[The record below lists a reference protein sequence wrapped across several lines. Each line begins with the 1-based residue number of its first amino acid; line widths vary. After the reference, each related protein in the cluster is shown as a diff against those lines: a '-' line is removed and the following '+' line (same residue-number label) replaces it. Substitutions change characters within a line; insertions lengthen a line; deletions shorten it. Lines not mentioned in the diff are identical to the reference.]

1 MTRRFITLR
10 GVPRRILW
18 ITSAMSYVAFAV
30 GVLSGWPAWA
40 YVLVAAAVWAPVLFI
55 ETAWMYRHYGWIA
68 LFYALVITQ
77 GGHFLEHVAQM
88 LQIHLLGRQ
97 GPDARGVIGALD
109 VEWVHLGFN
118 TWVFVAVVALLLRF
132 RGNPWLWMTLL
143 VASWHQVEH
152 TYIISIF
159 LSTGAEGTPGLLAA
173 GGRLGGGLDL
183 TRPDLH
189 FLYNIVETV
198 PLFVAFG
205 WQLRRTYHQWL
216 AQAFPRL
223 PTDDLLELTNQSR
236 IVRRPAGAVLIREGE
251 AATDVYVLIRGE
263 AEVTARAPVGDR
275 RIATLQ
281 RGQVFGESA
290 VLPDAVRSATVRAR
304 TPVEILHLDGD
315 SVHDLLTHA
324 ADAAFDLRS
333 LRAQR
338 TTELTTELTTE
349 GATQ

>member
-18 ITSAMSYVAFAV
+18 ITVAMSYVALAV
-30 GVLSGWPAWA
+30 GVLSGWPTWA
-40 YVLVAAAVWAPVLFI
+40 YALVAAAVWAPVLFV

-68 LFYALVITQ
+68 LFYVLVITQ

-88 LQIHLLGRQ
+88 VQIHILGHQ
-97 GPDARGVIGALD
+97 GPDARGVVGALD

-118 TWVFVAVVALLLRF
+118 TWVFVALVALMLRF
-132 RGNPWLWMTLL
+132 RNNPWLWVTLL
-143 VASWHQVEH
+143 AAGWHQVEH

-159 LSTGAEGTPGLLAA
+159 LSTGTEGTPGLLAA
-173 GGRLGGGLDL
+173 GGRLGGGVAV

-189 FLYNIVETV
+189 FLYNVVETV

-216 AQAFPRL
+216 ASAFPRL
-223 PTDDLLELTNQSR
+223 PADDLLELTNHSR
-236 IVRRPAGAVLIREGE
+236 VVRRPAGAVLLREGE
-251 AATDVYVLIRGE
+251 AATDLYVLVRGE
-263 AEVTARAPVGDR
+263 VDVTRRAPVGDR

-290 VLPDAVRSATVRAR
+290 VLPDAVRTATVRAR
-304 TPVEILHLDGD
+304 SPVEFVHLDAD
-315 SVHDLLTHA
+315 AVHTLLTHA
-324 ADAAFDLRS
+324 ADAADDLRS
-333 LRAQR
+333 LRAER
-338 TTELTTELTTE
+338 ATELTTE